1 MMPIAKNDRPR
12 FFFGRSQKL
21 KGRVTVDTVYKTGK
35 KRVAHP
41 LIGYAVRR
49 SDNGPSRLGISIGK
63 RCGNA
68 VARNA
73 IKRRL
78 REAFR
83 LSQHHLPPGMDF
95 LLVIKPHPLQELA
108 AYQARLRQVLQ

>member
-1 MMPIAKNDRPR
+1 MTHAAKSETPR
-12 FFFGRSQKL
+12 FFFGRSHKL
-21 KGRVTVDTVYKTGK
+21 KGRILVDTVYKTGK

-41 LIGYAVRR
+41 LIGYSVRR
-49 SDNGPSRLGISIGK
+49 SDNGDSRLGISIGK

-83 LSQHHLPPGMDF
+83 LAQHHLPPGSDY
-95 LLVIKPHPLQELA
+95 LLVVKPHRLLDVTE
-108 AYQARLRQVLQ
+108 YQARQRQVLQ